1 MEGSEAKIYSFS
13 PYSHPK
19 SGFYRYR
26 FHTRVWKSTL
36 FLENCC
42 FWYPKWCHLIH
53 PSVLKNNPNSYRL
66 SRTFTA
72 TAQLPKFCQPDF
84 SILFFKLRT
93 SVPDRSYEHQFR
105 ELKKVIAMTSGTF
118 GLEKSEVLCALF
130 TSFWQILLC
139 QVCWIR
145 QSTIRILSIF
155 GTSKL
160 LITNSS

>member
-1 MEGSEAKIYSFS
+1 MLIYFQWRCCRHSVTTVFQNTPNGWRVLKPKYTLFS
-13 PYSHPK
+13 PYSHHK
-19 SGFYRYR
+19 SRFYRYR

-105 ELKKVIAMTSGTF
+105 
-118 GLEKSEVLCALF
+118 
-130 TSFWQILLC
+130 
-139 QVCWIR
+139 
-145 QSTIRILSIF
+145 
-155 GTSKL
+155 
-160 LITNSS
+160 